1 MPRHYRSRSRSRD
14 REQLDETEPKEVAP
28 GTVTA
33 IKPQVR
39 DPERVNVFIDE
50 QFAFGMGSQVSLD
63 MGLRVGEN
71 VDAARI
77 AALRAADDIG
87 KATNAALNL
96 LAMRPRSI
104 REIRDRL
111 RQKDYAPAAIDAAIE
126 KLEGWNYV
134 DDADFARFWVEN
146 RVTHRPRGRRLL
158 AQELWQKG
166 IDRETATEAIEESD
180 LDEHQAALDIARSKM
195 RSYAGLE
202 RAVVYR
208 RLGGLLGRRGFGYDV
223 VKPVLDEVLAEAEAG
238 MDEGLTEPE
247 SD

>member
-1 MPRHYRSRSRSRD
+1 MPQRSRSRARPGQRVADGEAGPRD
-14 REQLDETEPKEVAP
+14 IAP

-33 IKPQVR
+33 IKPQAR
-39 DPERVNVFIDE
+39 DPERVNVYIDE
-50 QFAFGMGSQVSLD
+50 QFAFGMGSQISLD
-63 MGLRVGEN
+63 MGLRLGEQL
-71 VDAARI
+71 DAARI

-111 RQKDYAPAAIDAAIE
+111 RQKDYAPEAIDAAIE

-166 IDRETATEAIEESD
+166 IDRETAAEALEDSD

-208 RLGGLLGRRGFGYDV
+208 RLGGLLGRRGFGYDI
-223 VKPVLDEVLAEAEAG
+223 VKPVLDEVLGELDGADAA
-238 MDEGLTEPE
+238 TP
-247 SD
+247 

>member
-1 MPRHYRSRSRSRD
+1 MQKHRQPRYRSRPKSSDWER
-14 REQLDETEPKEVAP
+14 QDETTPKEVAP

-39 DPERVNVFIDE
+39 DPERINVFIDE
-50 QFAFGMGSQVSLD
+50 QFAFGMGSQISLD
-63 MGLRVGEN
+63 MGLHVGEQL
-71 VDAARI
+71 DAGRI
-77 AALRAADDIG
+77 AALQAAEDLG

-111 RQKDYAPAAIDAAIE
+111 REKAYGPEAIDAAIE

-146 RVTHRPRGRRLL
+146 RVTHRPRGKRLL

-166 IDRETATEAIEESD
+166 IDRETAEEAIDESD
-180 LDEHQAALDIARSKM
+180 LDEHEAALAIARSKM

-223 VKPVLDEVLAEAEAG
+223 VKPVLDEVLGNLEEAG
-238 MDEGLTEPE
+238 PG
-247 SD
+247 